1 MEERSHG
8 CCTRMHQFHGAN
20 PQAVI
25 RVGAWRLKIS
35 DQTSG
40 EGWSLNGFPGLV
52 DALFYGRGAFPAP
65 CGVEPGR
72 GLTAFL
78 TASRKVWLDG

>member
-40 EGWSLNGFPGLV
+40 EGWSLNGFLGLV
-52 DALFYGRGAFPAP
+52 DVLLMAGVLYRLRAALNQAWG
-65 CGVEPGR
+65 
-72 GLTAFL
+72 
-78 TASRKVWLDG
+78 

>member
-40 EGWSLNGFPGLV
+40 EGWSLNGFPGFFERLLKAGV
-52 DALFYGRGAFPAP
+52 IARLRVALNEAWGRR
-65 CGVEPGR
+65 C
-72 GLTAFL
+72 
-78 TASRKVWLDG
+78 S